1 MLTPWWSASRPP
13 TTDHV
18 VFAHSGSYS
27 YQITSKGQACHSS
40 HPTDGINAVMGL
52 VHFINEETRLFDD
65 VAADPV
71 LGTLG
76 HSVTVINGR
85 RQVKRDSG
93 LGNPGGQCAPDGS
106 L

>member
-1 MLTPWWSASRPP
+1 M
-13 TTDHV
+13 

-40 HPTDGINAVMGL
+40 PTDGINAVMGL